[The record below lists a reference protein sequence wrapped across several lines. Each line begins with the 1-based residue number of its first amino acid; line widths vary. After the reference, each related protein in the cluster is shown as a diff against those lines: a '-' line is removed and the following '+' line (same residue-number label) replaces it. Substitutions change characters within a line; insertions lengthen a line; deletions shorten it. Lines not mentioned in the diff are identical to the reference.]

1 MTLIVGYPPDA
12 RGKGALHLA
21 SMLARSS
28 GEDLVVASVIP
39 APWIPGMAK
48 IDAEYRAYLDQTAE
62 DALERARANLPE
74 EQGATFVRH
83 SARSAAVGLLEL
95 AEKHAARV
103 MVLGSSSHGSFG
115 HVALG
120 STSDRLVH
128 SSPVTLALAPR
139 GFRCSPD
146 QRVVRATAAYG
157 GSGSADHLV
166 LAAGQVAADVGAALR
181 IASFAVW
188 ARPAYTTRLGSDSED
203 PVLTEW
209 TRTMQRAADRAV
221 AAVEGL
227 TPSPPVETVLGR
239 GTSWGE
245 AIDDVG
251 WGPGDV
257 LVVGSS
263 DLGPLAQVFLG
274 SRATKIVRHSPVP
287 VLVVPRGRS
296 EELAHA

>member
-28 GEDLVVASVIP
+28 GEDLVVACVIP

-48 IDAEYRAYLDQTAE
+48 IDAEYRAYLDQTAD
-62 DALERARANLPE
+62 DALERARAKLPE

-166 LAAGQVAADVGAALR
+166 LAAGQVAADVGATLR

>member
-1 MTLIVGYPPDA
+1 
-12 RGKGALHLA
+12 
-21 SMLARSS
+21 MLARSS